1 SRMPPP
7 VLRPRPPRRPLAAR
21 CPDRPRQPRRAV
33 LRPPPDGP
41 HRRAPPRRRPQ
52 PAGRA
57 AVPRPG
63 RPAPRPGA
71 APPAPTGHAARGR
84 GPGRRPPRPRL
95 VAAPPANRSTRA
107 GSPGTDRDRYRAAV
121 LDIDWRDR
129 VAVVRWR
136 DGENRLH
143 RASVD
148 RWHAVLDELEAV
160 EGPLALVV
168 VGEGRF
174 FSNGLD
180 LDALAADRDA
190 ARAVVDDVHRLFG
203 RLLLF
208 PAYTVGALNGH
219 TFAAGAMLACCLDA
233 RVMREDR
240 GYWCLPEA
248 DLGLPLT
255 EAMFAAVTARLP
267 VAV

>member
-1 SRMPPP
+1 
-7 VLRPRPPRRPLAAR
+7 
-21 CPDRPRQPRRAV
+21 
-33 LRPPPDGP
+33 
-41 HRRAPPRRRPQ
+41 
-52 PAGRA
+52 
-57 AVPRPG
+57 
-63 RPAPRPGA
+63 
-71 APPAPTGHAARGR
+71 
-84 GPGRRPPRPRL
+84 
-95 VAAPPANRSTRA
+95 
-107 GSPGTDRDRYRAAV
+107 V

-267 VAV
+267 VAVAAEAMNTARRYTAAEARAAGIVEHTAPEAEVLDRAVELAAPLAAKDRSVIARHKQMLFGEAARACGHAH